1 MNKTTL
7 VIVIIGALL
16 VTCFVISLLNIL
28 GTSAEK
34 PIPTFTPTPTRIT
47 ISMPHKTP
55 LAGWTPV
62 PGNPLISYR
71 VIPLSTPTRKP

>member
-7 VIVIIGALL
+7 VIVIVVALL
-16 VTCFVISLLNIL
+16 VVCFVISLANIL
-28 GTSAEK
+28 VTHAEK
-34 PIPTFTPTPTRIT
+34 PLPTLMPTPTQIT
-47 ISMPHKTP
+47 IVLSRKTP

-62 PGNPLISYR
+62 PGNQLISYR